1 LDRAKALDPTC
12 SDVWL
17 TRAQCL
23 QGDSA
28 KKAEALE
35 SYTRGVALAV
45 AAAQAKHRAVVGP
58 PPPTPAEV
66 EATAAAAAAAAAAKA
81 HEDIEEGAR
90 RAGVAAVGCGVWT
103 NLGCLQHEHGK
114 LAAARRSYMNALEA
128 DYMQHEAGLDQE
140 VQIRNIHV

>member
-1 LDRAKALDPTC
+1 MKSAGGGKISPRGWLLLLSHQYHHHHPRRYPHHHSSSSYAQTRKALSYLDRAKALDPTC

-23 QGDSA
+23 QGDST

-35 SYTRGVALAV
+35 SYTRGVALA
-45 AAAQAKHRAVVGP
+45 
-58 PPPTPAEV
+58 
-66 EATAAAAAAAAAAKA
+66 
-81 HEDIEEGAR
+81 
-90 RAGVAAVGCGVWT
+90 VAAVGCGVWT

-128 DYMQHEAGLDQE
+128 DYMQHEAGLDPE